1 MESTEVMNKEVIDIP
16 IISEANRKLGSPVSM
31 LVRAGDMLYSC
42 GMPPIDVATGDL
54 VIGDIRTQTRA
65 VLQALKVCLETAGS
79 SLDKVV
85 KTMVYVTDPAFTDAV
100 NEVYREFF
108 TSNYPARGFAAITP
122 WPYRFDIEIECI
134 AVA

>member
-1 MESTEVMNKEVIDIP
+1 MNTGMNKEVIEIP
-16 IISEANRKLGSPVSM
+16 IISDANRKLGSPVSM
-31 LVRAGDMLYSC
+31 LVRAGGMLYSC

-54 VIGDIRTQTRA
+54 VEGDIRTQTRA

-122 WPYRFDIEIECI
+122 WPYPFDIEIEVI